1 MSALSRRRI
10 IGLVLVGL
18 GAGFLSGLFGI
29 GGGII
34 IVPLLV
40 MLGYDIK
47 KASAVSLGAVLII
60 SMVGVISYAGF
71 GEVDWLLA
79 ALLALGSVFG
89 AQIGSRIL
97 GKLPARAIQLFF
109 AAFLLLVAISLFLAP
124 PVRDAVVHLNWL
136 NAIAAVVLGLVVGT
150 LASILGIGGGVMIV
164 PALIL
169 GFGAGDLLARG
180 TAIAMMIPTSV
191 SGTIA
196 HVRAGRAD
204 FLASGILGF
213 AAALTATLGATTA
226 HALDPRVGNA
236 LFAGLVLFLAGQL
249 VWRALRTPRAAR

>member
-1 MSALSRRRI
+1 MNHIGQRRALS
-10 IGLVLVGL
+10 LALVGV

-40 MLGYDIK
+40 MLGYEIK
-47 KASAVSLGAVLII
+47 KASAISLGAVLII
-60 SMVGVISYAGF
+60 SITGVISYAGF

-79 ALLALGSVFG
+79 GLLAIGSVTG

-97 GKLPARAIQLFF
+97 GRLPSRVVQLFF
-109 AAFLLLVAISLFLAP
+109 SVFLLLVAVSLFVSP
-124 PVRDAVVHLNWL
+124 SVRDASVHLTIWSAL
-136 NAIAAVVLGLVVGT
+136 AAIALGLVVGT
-150 LASILGIGGGVMIV
+150 LAAILGIGGGVMIV

-180 TAIAMMIPTSV
+180 TAIAMMIPTSI

-204 FLASGILGF
+204 LLASGILGF
-213 AAALTATLGATTA
+213 GAAFTTALGAITA
-226 HALDPRVGNA
+226 HALDPRIGNMLFA
-236 LFAGLVLFLAGQL
+236 LFVVFLAGQL
-249 VWRALRTPRAAR
+249 AWRALRSGSGR

>member
-1 MSALSRRRI
+1 MTKLSRRRI
-10 IGLVLVGL
+10 VGLIAVGL

-40 MLGYDIK
+40 MLGFDIK

-60 SMVGVISYAGF
+60 SIVGVTSYAGF
-71 GEVDWLLA
+71 GQVDWLLA
-79 ALLALGSVFG
+79 AFLAIGSVTG
-89 AQIGSRIL
+89 AQIGSRL
-97 GKLPARAIQLFF
+97 LNRLPARAVQLFF
-109 AAFLLLVAISLFLAP
+109 AVFLVAVAVSLAFAP
-124 PVRDAVVHLNWL
+124 PVRDAVVPLSPL
-136 NAIAAVVLGLVVGT
+136 TALAAVALGLVVGT

-164 PALIL
+164 PSLIL

-180 TAIAMMIPTSV
+180 TAIAMMIPTSI

-204 FLASGILGF
+204 LTASGIVGFGAVFTTTAGAITAQRLDPQIGNLLF
-213 AAALTATLGATTA
+213 AA
-226 HALDPRVGNA
+226 
-236 LFAGLVLFLAGQL
+236 LVVFLAGQL
-249 VWRALRTPRAAR
+249 AWRALRAAK